1 MGIQVQEVVVAVS
14 RVDMVNLTLDSILL
28 HPWVELLREALV
40 NLIIQLSGRSTTDL
54 WECIRRQNSLSN
66 RCNRG
71 RQLLLLHSLRCQMP
85 SLITV
90 HSGPSTTEALAR
102 IKKPRPL
109 RLRCEQKLEALDQ
122 ASLVVQVLSMVSLNL
137 VLVTINLSHSL
148 HTTEQLTSWESL
160 RNTKN
165 QLFVSFRLFTKSS
178 TILPG
183 KFPKKNCF

>member
-1 MGIQVQEVVVAVS
+1 
-14 RVDMVNLTLDSILL
+14 MVNLTLDSILL

-40 NLIIQLSGRSTTDL
+40 NLIIQLSGR
-54 WECIRRQNSLSN
+54 
-66 RCNRG
+66 
-71 RQLLLLHSLRCQMP
+71 
-85 SLITV
+85 
-90 HSGPSTTEALAR
+90 STTEALAR

-148 HTTEQLTSWESL
+148 HTTELHGSHSETL
-160 RNTKN
+160 RI
-165 QLFVSFRLFTKSS
+165 RLFTKSS

-183 KFPKKNCF
+183 KFPKKNCFQCNRCKLCLLTFMKLTLTIKINIFPVH